1 MKATLYYLANNF
13 TTFSAAKIGSI
24 INGFYTQKQHK
35 ICVIIANFV
44 LIFCVNCGHLG
55 EVTLQNYFETAPFI
69 VS

>member
-44 LIFCVNCGHLG
+44 LFSVLIA
-55 EVTLQNYFETAPFI
+55 VTSER
-69 VS
+69 